1 MGLFKKNNG
10 AGPDST
16 ASGGA
21 KDEAGSAPN
30 KKKSEL
36 AKVLDES
43 VWESVNEDFKANKQF
58 ILTDD
63 GDVKYV
69 ALLFETESIGGL
81 AGKAAK
87 KDESKGSIIEAV
99 KTGRI
104 KTYIRTEMLYEDCF
118 IIIPDKDTVENMDE
132 FRMLIDATY
141 KLCTVTP
148 DGTVETI
155 TVDGK
160 PDSDEHV
167 VTYKQVR
174 ALIESNGDVKELF
187 PSEKAVSD
195 VFSGSDD
202 YDEDIETLPDDEDD
216 IEDLPDA
223 ESLSEDPA
231 DFADINSHI
240 SDSTPVSET
249 AKPAPEPAPAA
260 TPAAA
265 PAAAPADEEQFDFG
279 DDTPSQNT
287 QSDVSDEEYSD
298 DYYED
303 NYEDVLTQE
312 SVRDFAVRKF
322 YSDDL
327 GLEVSSQPFDA
338 QFMHGNAWLPFN
350 ENRGAGWLNENLSNL
365 AKDGNVRMERLHA
378 ENLYRLREKY
388 MRIIQSHCES
398 IAKTLDV
405 SDESTQFGQLR
416 YAIEANKDEN
426 INSISESIE
435 PKRRQLDEN
444 WERTLERVGE
454 AAKAA
459 AIQQHEDRYGKQHKA
474 DIMNLEAHE
483 KDEIERDYNNAIKRM
498 NDDRKA
504 EATKL
509 LDIAINSTLKKLSD
523 IYLRVLQQERKEYI
537 RIQDQMTTFIDE
549 NRKNEVA
556 RIKALEEENK
566 QYNKAEEVRKE
577 YASKIKAL
585 SAEFEG
591 NTTKLQAEVNK
602 MRIDHENEIR
612 LRTSEY
618 DKAIKAEKEKTA
630 DVQRQLDELL
640 NKYAELENEKKA
652 EYSDRI
658 TQLQRQNESIRSDLD
673 HVTESHKRSNKIA
686 IWATVVAI
694 IAAIGAGFMLGS
706 ILNVRRSSDAEKA
719 AIERV
724 QQDAASQA
732 NDSSSTNSDD
742 ESDTDSK
749 DELSEE
755 DSTVDT
761 PSSND

>member
-1 MGLFKKNNG
+1 MGFFKKNNG
-10 AGPDST
+10 TGPDST
-16 ASGGA
+16 ASGRA
-21 KDEAGSAPN
+21 NDEAGSAPN

-43 VWESVNEDFKANKQF
+43 VWESANEDFKANKQF
-58 ILTDD
+58 ILADDD
-63 GDVKYV
+63 GGVKYV

-148 DGTVETI
+148 DGVVETI

-174 ALIESNGDVKELF
+174 GLIESGGDVKELF
-187 PSEKAVSD
+187 PSEKIASD
-195 VFSGSDD
+195 VFSGSDVN
-202 YDEDIETLPDDEDD
+202 YDDEEDVETLPDDEDD

-240 SDSTPVSET
+240 SDSAPVTEPV
-249 AKPAPEPAPAA
+249 KPAPA
-260 TPAAA
+260 TI
-265 PAAAPADEEQFDFG
+265 PADAEQFDFG
-279 DDTPSQNT
+279 DDTPSQGT
-287 QSDVSDEEYSD
+287 QTDVSDEEYSD

-303 NYEDVLTQE
+303 SYEDILTQE

-350 ENRGAGWLNENLSNL
+350 ENRGVGWLNENLSNL

-426 INSISESIE
+426 INSIGESIE

-483 KDEIERDYNNAIKRM
+483 RDEIERDYNNAIKRM

-556 RIKALEEENK
+556 RIQALEEENR
-566 QYNKAEEVRKE
+566 QHNKAEEVRKE

-612 LRTSEY
+612 LRASEY
-618 DKAIKAEKEKTA
+618 DKAIKAEKEKTV

-640 NKYAELENEKKA
+640 GKYADLESATKA

-658 TQLQRQNESIRSDLD
+658 TQLQRQNEAIRSDLD

-706 ILNVRRSSDAEKA
+706 VLNVRRSSDAEKA

-724 QQDAASQA
+724 QQDAASQTS
-732 NDSSSTNSDD
+732 DSSNTNSDN
-742 ESDTDSK
+742 ES
-749 DELSEE
+749 SEE
-755 DSTVDT
+755 DSIVNTLD
-761 PSSND
+761 SDD

>member
-1 MGLFKKNNG
+1 MGFFKKNNG
-10 AGPDST
+10 TGPDST
-16 ASGGA
+16 ASDRA
-21 KDEAGSAPN
+21 NDEAGSAPN

-43 VWESVNEDFKANKQF
+43 VWESANEDFKANKQF

-63 GDVKYV
+63 DGGVKYV

-81 AGKAAK
+81 AGKAAR

-148 DGTVETI
+148 DGVVETV

-174 ALIESNGDVKELF
+174 SLIESGGDVKELF
-187 PSEKAVSD
+187 PSDKIASD
-195 VFSGSDD
+195 VFSGSDVNYD
-202 YDEDIETLPDDEDD
+202 DDDEDVETLPDDEDD

-240 SDSTPVSET
+240 SDSAPVAEPV
-249 AKPAPEPAPAA
+249 KP
-260 TPAAA
+260 A

-279 DDTPSQNT
+279 DDTPSQNA

-658 TQLQRQNESIRSDLD
+658 AQLQRQNESIRSDLD

-686 IWATVVAI
+686 VWATVVAI

-706 ILNVRRSSDAEKA
+706 IINVRRASNAEKA

-724 QQDAASQA
+724 QQDAASQTED
-732 NDSSSTNSDD
+732 DSSSTNSDN
-742 ESDTDSK
+742 ESNTDSK
-749 DELSEE
+749 DESSKE
-755 DSTVDT
+755 DSAVDT
-761 PSSND
+761 SSSND